1 MITIFNR
8 MELKITYSMKEQMD
22 LREFLTSKN
31 IDYSIKVINRKS
43 PSPFAS
49 GSRARSGTIGEKLD
63 LSYEYI
69 FYVKK
74 QDYVHAQSVL
84 REMKH

>member
-8 MELKITYSMKEQMD
+8 TELKITYCMKEQMD
-22 LREFLTSKN
+22 LREFLASKN
-31 IDYSIKVINRKS
+31 IDYSIKVVNRKS

-49 GSRARSGTIGEKLD
+49 GARSRTGTIGEKID

-74 QDYVHAQSVL
+74 DDYALAQAAL
-84 REMKH
+84 REMV

>member
-8 MELKITYSMKEQMD
+8 KELKITYSMKEQAD
-22 LREFLTSKN
+22 LREFLASKN
-31 IDYSIKVINRKS
+31 VDYSIKVVNRKS
-43 PSPFAS
+43 PSPFAA
-49 GSRARSGTIGEKLD
+49 GTRARTGTIGEKID

-74 QDYVHAQSVL
+74 EDHAYAQSLL
-84 REMKH
+84 REMK